1 MAHKKAAGSAKN
13 LRDSQPKY
21 RGIKLFGG
29 QKAVAWNIIVRQKGS
44 KYECGANTYLASD
57 FTIHAAKNGIVMFK
71 QKNFKRFDG
80 RTYLKTVVYVST
92 EEPKIEKKI
101 PAKKEAVKTEKKVE
115 EKVEK
120 AEIKA
125 EESKTTKTKTPAT
138 KATTKKATA
147 PKKTTEKKVVEKK
160 TATKKTTTKK
170 VAEKK
175 TTEKKPVAK
184 KTTTK
189 KVEKAE

>member
-1 MAHKKAAGSAKN
+1 MAHKKAAGAAKN

-29 QKAVAWNIIVRQKGS
+29 QKAVAWNIIVRQNGS

-57 FTIHAAKNGIVMFK
+57 FSIHAACDGIVMFK

-92 EEPKIEKKI
+92 EAPKVEKKA
-101 PAKKEAVKTEKKVE
+101 PAKKVEAKKEEKVEVKEEAKEEKKTEKK
-115 EKVEK
+115 
-120 AEIKA
+120 
-125 EESKTTKTKTPAT
+125 TTAK
-138 KATTKKATA
+138 KATTA
-147 PKKTTEKKVVEKK
+147 
-160 TATKKTTTKK
+160 
-170 VAEKK
+170 
-175 TTEKKPVAK
+175 KKPAAKPAAK

-189 KVEKAE
+189 KAEKAE